1 MSPIKS
7 KFITGPRSSLNKS
20 KNKTR
25 TKTQGQEQVSRTKLT
40 ITQKMDRQIG
50 IIDICIYGLAQRLLT
65 YLRNM
70 NTTFGSYIMRRD
82 NKI

>member
-1 MSPIKS
+1 
-7 KFITGPRSSLNKS
+7 
-20 KNKTR
+20 
-25 TKTQGQEQVSRTKLT
+25 
-40 ITQKMDRQIG
+40 MDRQIG

-82 NKI
+82 NKIWNFNKF